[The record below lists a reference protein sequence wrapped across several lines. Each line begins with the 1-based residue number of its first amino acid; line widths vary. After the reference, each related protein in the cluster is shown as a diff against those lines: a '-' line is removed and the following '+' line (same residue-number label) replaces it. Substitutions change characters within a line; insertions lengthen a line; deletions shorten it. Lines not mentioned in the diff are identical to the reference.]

1 MLIENKYNGKVLVKI
16 KGLAFSFKSLTSF
29 KASNA
34 SSKDIFLILKKKYVF
49 DKVHNY
55 IYLFLFQ

>member
-1 MLIENKYNGKVLVKI
+1 MLIEDKYNGKVLVKI

-34 SSKDIFLILKKKYVF
+34 SSKDNFFNFKE
-49 DKVHNY
+49 KVC
-55 IYLFLFQ
+55 L